1 MGRAIEMGMREQ
13 LIVLKQ
19 EGNSLLAISD
29 KLGLS
34 LNTVRKLSARLRQ
47 QGNLQVH
54 YQNCGAKQPRSDVGV
69 VRAACWLKRLHPLWG
84 APLIHLKLSER
95 YPKDKLVDIR
105 TLQRWFRRRQLI
117 KPPQHL
123 HLPCIG
129 RSLAPHNIWQVDAK
143 ENLTLLNG
151 TPACYLSIT
160 DEHSGAAL
168 AAVVFPPQPDCA
180 SATGACPPKTG

>member
-13 LIVLKQ
+13 LITLKQ
-19 EGNSLLAISD
+19 QGESLLTISE

-34 LNTVRKLSARLRQ
+34 LNTVRKLSARLSQ
-47 QGNLQVH
+47 EGNLQVH
-54 YQNCGAKQPRSDVGV
+54 YQNCGAKQPRSDAAV
-69 VRAACWLKRLHPLWG
+69 VRAARWLKRLHPLWG
-84 APLIHLKLSER
+84 APLIHLTLSKRYSKEKLAG
-95 YPKDKLVDIR
+95 IR
-105 TLQRWFRRRQLI
+105 TLQRWFRCWQLV
-117 KPPQHL
+117 KPPQQL
-123 HLPCIG
+123 HLPCVG

-168 AAVVFPPQPDCA
+168 AALVFPPQADCT
-180 SATGACPPKTG
+180 SAP